1 MTVTTTRTLQQRFF
15 TDLEQLCSH
24 PAKHHYVMLSGG
36 VDSFVLLCAVLRTH
50 DPADV
55 TALIIRSR
63 NTDDYRKALQAA
75 HWAGVQP
82 RTMTVTLQT
91 ILDNRHFIV
100 GTDDR
105 SVFQSMFRIST
116 HALLTGLDLQDCAV
130 YQGDGADSLYGNQ
143 SPFIYRA
150 ANDRATQDGITPQE
164 ARELLR
170 REWRHKKR
178 NGYGIS
184 TAKII
189 GEVIRSYG
197 ATAVQPYIDPLF
209 DYVMDVPLQAFQ
221 GDKKTWVKDGLTRHY
236 EVPAG
241 MAYSRKRCSMQQGT
255 GLYELLQDELK
266 LIYNVNNAN
275 DAIKQIAAGA
285 Q

>member
-1 MTVTTTRTLQQRFF
+1 MTTTKLLQERFF
-15 TDLEQLCSH
+15 ADLQDQCSH

-63 NTDDYRKALQAA
+63 NTEDYRKALQAA
-75 HWAGVQP
+75 HWAGVNT

-91 ILDNRHFIV
+91 ILDNRHFV
-100 GTDDR
+100 EGTADR
-105 SVFQSMFRIST
+105 SVFQAMFRIST
-116 HALLTGLDLQDCAV
+116 ECLLTGIDLTGCAV

-143 SPFIYRA
+143 SPFLYRA
-150 ANDRATQDGITPQE
+150 ANTRAAQDGITPQE
-164 ARELLR
+164 AKELLR
-170 REWRHKKR
+170 REWRYKKR
-178 NGYGIS
+178 NGFGIS

-189 GEVIRSYG
+189 GEVIRAHG
-197 ATAVQPYIDPLF
+197 ATAVQPYINPLF
-209 DYVMDVPLQAFQ
+209 DYVMDVPLTAFQ
-221 GDKKTWVKDGLTRHY
+221 GDKKTWVKDGLTKHY
-236 EVPAG
+236 GVPAG
-241 MAYSRKRCSMQQGT
+241 IAYSRKRCSMQEGT

-266 LIYNVNNAN
+266 IAYNVTNAN

-285 Q
+285 TV